1 LNIWKLVLIVCTSF
15 MLTACNGED
24 KDEVVKKATEEA
36 INYAKEI
43 KGKEF
48 VPNGEYELTSAI
60 GGGTVWIDGYFKDN
74 PSERVDVTIDY
85 NYEEDRYKG
94 SGFGY
99 GEVVEETDLD
109 EYINE

>member
-1 LNIWKLVLIVCTSF
+1 MGTS
-15 MLTACNGED
+15 
-24 KDEVVKKATEEA
+24 KIIHQK
-36 INYAKEI
+36 
-43 KGKEF
+43 
-48 VPNGEYELTSAI
+48 
-60 GGGTVWIDGYFKDN
+60 
-74 PSERVDVTIDY
+74 RVDVTIDY